1 MHFNYTTFSSPQVTL
16 ETFVAWKK
24 RKLKEKADKA
34 KKESKEKRDKYKAGL
49 SVGLSGREMFQ
60 FDPSMAGGTVRKQ
73 FTHVYFFFFSF
84 WH

>member
-1 MHFNYTTFSSPQVTL
+1 MTL

-60 FDPSMAGGTVRKQ
+60 FDPSMAGGTVRKR
-73 FTHVYFFFFSF
+73 FTCSYLFLLLLTLIFRSL
-84 WH
+84 